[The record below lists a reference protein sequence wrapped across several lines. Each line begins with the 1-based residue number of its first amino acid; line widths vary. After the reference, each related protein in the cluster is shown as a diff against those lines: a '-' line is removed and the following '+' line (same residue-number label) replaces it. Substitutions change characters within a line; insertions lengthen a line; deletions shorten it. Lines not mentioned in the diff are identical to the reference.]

1 MNRPISKIC
10 KVLCASALL
19 ALLFACGSGK
29 TVDPYKPTRVIG
41 LGDAHNDMSG
51 TQKTVSVTTGEVKTV
66 VGQVAALWGV
76 ASVNSDR
83 VASSDKTIA
92 DLNSQVNGLGALSS
106 SDLMVIT
113 TGNYEFKHRGGPG
126 SVATTA
132 AANAYLTSLKAAL
145 DTLKAK
151 GANHILIT
159 SVVDTSTDVNSDF
172 AKDVVTF
179 NSVVSAGL
187 GQYADVARLA
197 NIDRP
202 QATFPNW
209 GTNTNSPYCG
219 VGTPAPCA
227 VGAQDPGLYFLAD
240 DTADSLNPTPAGN
253 RWIAQYLYNV
263 TSQGWR

>member
-41 LGDAHNDMSG
+41 LGDAHNDMTG
-51 TQKTVSVTTGEVKTV
+51 TQYTVRGTGEVSTV

-76 ASVNSDR
+76 GSVQSSVVTGNST
-83 VASSDKTIA
+83 VAH
-92 DLNSQVNGLGALSS
+92 LNSQVNALGALSA

-113 TGNYEFKHRGGPG
+113 SGTAEFEARVPG
-126 SVATTA
+126 LAGTTA
-132 AANAYLTSLKAAL
+132 AATAYLNSLKTAL

-151 GANHILIT
+151 GASHILLMT
-159 SVVDTSTDVNSDF
+159 VVDKAAAVD
-172 AKDVVTF
+172 ADVVTF
-179 NSVVSAGL
+179 NSVVSSNL

-197 NIDRP
+197 NIERP
-202 QATFPNW
+202 AAAFPNW
-209 GTNTNSPYCG
+209 AINTTTPYCG
-219 VGTPAPCA
+219 AGTTGCGTIVG
-227 VGAQDPGLYFLAD
+227 QDPTLYFLAD
-240 DTADSLNPTPAGN
+240 SINPTPAGN